1 MRVALIVP
9 GGVDR
14 SGEQRIIPALLALL
28 TRLARGHDVQVFA
41 LNQEPEPGEW
51 TLAGAHVHNIGAR
64 LTRTRALRAILQVH
78 ARAPFD
84 LVHAVWSGPCGLVA
98 VLAAALLRV
107 PSVVHVA
114 GGELVALADIGYGGL
129 LKRRARIREQMT
141 LRRASAVSAAS
152 APLVRRIAQF
162 GVRAA
167 RVPLGVDL
175 ESWPPRA
182 PVRRDS
188 RRPARLLHLASLN
201 RVKDQPTLLAAMAAL
216 RTAGVD
222 FRLDVVGEDTLGGE
236 IQALARACG
245 VADLVHFHGFLVQRE
260 VRPIMEA
267 ADLLIVSSRHEAG
280 PLVTLEA
287 AVAGVPTVGTAV
299 GHIAEWAPE
308 AAVSVAVGDAPALAR
323 AIAALL
329 GDEERRL
336 RVAREAYRRALIED
350 ADHTARA
357 FQGIY
362 DTLAGAVRA
371 A

>member
-1 MRVALIVP
+1 
-9 GGVDR
+9 
-14 SGEQRIIPALLALL
+14 
-28 TRLARGHDVQVFA
+28 
-41 LNQEPEPGEW
+41 
-51 TLAGAHVHNIGAR
+51 
-64 LTRTRALRAILQVH
+64 
-78 ARAPFD
+78 
-84 LVHAVWSGPCGLVA
+84 

-107 PSVVHVA
+107 PCVVHVA

-129 LKRRARIREQMT
+129 LRRRGRIREQMT

-152 APLVRRIAQF
+152 APLVARIAQF

-182 PVRRDS
+182 PVRRDP

-236 IQALARACG
+236 IQAFARG
-245 VADLVHFHGFLVQRE
+245 LGIADLVHFHGFLVQRE

-308 AAVSVAVGDAPALAR
+308 AAVAVPVGDAAALAR
-323 AIAALL
+323 AIDALL

-336 RVAREAYRRALIED
+336 RLAREAQRRALIED

-357 FQGIY
+357 FQRIY